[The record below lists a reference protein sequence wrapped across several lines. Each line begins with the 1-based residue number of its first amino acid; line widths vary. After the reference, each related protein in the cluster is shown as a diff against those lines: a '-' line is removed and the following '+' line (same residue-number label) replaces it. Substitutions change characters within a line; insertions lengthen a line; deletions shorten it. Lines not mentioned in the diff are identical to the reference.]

1 MAVATKEIVMD
12 PKVEETKTLETQADR
27 PASKEYH
34 YMQRTV
40 GLMATNDPIITGDM
54 LDADVM
60 DWLNRGYTL
69 MAVHYLG
76 QATDKGSN
84 KVPGYMYG
92 YHFIKG

>member
-1 MAVATKEIVMD
+1 MPV
-12 PKVEETKTLETQADR
+12 KTLDIMEEKPKTFKAVDDR
-27 PASKEYH
+27 PSAKEYH

-40 GLMATNDPIITGDM
+40 GVMATNDPIITGDM
-54 LDADVM
+54 LDMDVM
-60 DWLNRGYTL
+60 YWLNAGYTL

-92 YHFIKG
+92 YHFVKG